1 MRNNQRRSR
10 PSGQPTPAPVIKAA
24 PASSSLTYEVPTEFV
39 ELPSRGLFYPE
50 DHPLY
55 KQETVEIKFMT
66 AKEEDILAS
75 TALIKK
81 GLVIDRL
88 LENILVVDVDPRSL
102 LIGDRA
108 AIMVATRISGY
119 GSIYETEVT
128 CSMCS
133 AKSPLLFDLTKM
145 KINDRCFDK
154 QFISNNLVD
163 IDLENRLFVIELP
176 VTKIKA
182 GLRLMN
188 SHDEKEFTSG
198 ISKNESSKVTM
209 ILSTFVES
217 INGSFDRTEIENF
230 IQSMPAKDSK
240 YLRNIYS
247 SLVPNIELKDDF
259 SCSRCFHQKEME
271 VPLDAGFFWPE

>member
-1 MRNNQRRSR
+1 
-10 PSGQPTPAPVIKAA
+10 
-24 PASSSLTYEVPTEFV
+24 
-39 ELPSRGLFYPE
+39 
-50 DHPLY
+50 
-55 KQETVEIKFMT
+55 
-66 AKEEDILAS
+66 
-75 TALIKK
+75 
-81 GLVIDRL
+81 
-88 LENILVVDVDPRSL
+88 
-102 LIGDRA
+102 
-108 AIMVATRISGY
+108 
-119 GSIYETEVT
+119 
-128 CSMCS
+128 
-133 AKSPLLFDLTKM
+133 
-145 KINDRCFDK
+145 
-154 QFISNNLVD
+154 
-163 IDLENRLFVIELP
+163 
-176 VTKIKA
+176 
-182 GLRLMN
+182 MN

>member
-1 MRNNQRRSR
+1 MRNNQRRLGSESR
-10 PSGQPTPAPVIKAA
+10 NNPRPPAVPQAA
-24 PASSSLTYEVPTEFV
+24 GMAYEVPTEFV
-39 ELPSRGLFYPE
+39 ELPSRGQFYEE
-50 DHPLY
+50 DHPLHG
-55 KQETVEIKFMT
+55 QETVEIKFMT